1 MSQQMEQVAVCAAPA
16 SRATEAAESGAT
28 ELAARVRRLAAE
40 RDAVI
45 LAHYYA
51 PAEVQAVADYV
62 GDSFYLAKLAV
73 ELPQQTIVLAGVAF
87 MGESVKLLNPAK
99 TVLLPEPTADCPMAH
114 MVRAETIAAA
124 RERWGS
130 DLAVV
135 CYVNSTIAAKAASD
149 VCVTSSNAV
158 KIVRELPEGHV
169 LFIPDRNLGRYVAEQ
184 VPEKDVLL
192 NDGCCPRHDAVSVTE
207 VQALRAA
214 HPEAEVLAHPE
225 CTPEV
230 LAYAAALDQKY
241 EKLLAYLQ
249 DDITQKVPT
258 TALAVQLFLPLERTM
273 EEYLSRFARRD
284 KFTSLFDR
292 ERLAAGQL
300 VLRPSVLEFLST
312 GTVAP
317 MPGLRIF
324 DGAGEAPSGPLVIGQ
339 EAARRLDLLFRE
351 PGERVIC
358 LTGGPGTGKRFQ
370 VEHLMAREKQRC
382 VFVSLDGERPEELAQ
397 EGVLVARLTGACLC
411 VSHMERTD
419 AEGKLLPAEEKLL
432 QGILDQEPAHEK
444 LFLLSQL
451 PIRARLSRLTVELEV
466 PDPTEE
472 ERIALFQAFLGE
484 AELGDGLTVEELA
497 AKFRFSPRQIELAC
511 RQAAGLTKLRGEGA
525 ISSREMHQ
533 CCYRQV
539 VHKLGDLASR
549 VRPAFHWDDVVMPED
564 QKKLLQHACGHIKFQ
579 HQVYYGWGFDRKIA
593 YGRGLS
599 ILFAG
604 APGTGKTMCAQVIA
618 NELNMEMYKIN
629 ISQIV
634 SKYIGETEK
643 NLQAVF
649 TEAKRSNCVLFFDEC
664 DALFGKRSEVKDA
677 HDRNANVEVAY
688 LLQQI
693 EEYDG
698 VCILATNL
706 IGNIDEAFMRRITY
720 VVRFPFPDAAMREE
734 IYRRTIPQQAPLS
747 DDIDWAFLAEKFELS
762 GGHIK
767 NIVLSAAFLAALEG
781 QSIGMSHLL
790 RSAVG
795 EMKKNEIVVVRE
807 ELREYADLLD
817 G

>member
-1 MSQQMEQVAVCAAPA
+1 MEEYDLRDVSYEKLNRGYENQWELMDDLFAWLDLRIYFFYEHHQWLGPKNDMRNMMGLVVSREEFEHNLVKAAQLGLA
-16 SRATEAAESGAT
+16 AQLDGGEAAQLESSQVT
-28 ELAARVRRLAAE
+28 IRARLE
-40 RDAVI
+40 R
-45 LAHYYA
+45 
-51 PAEVQAVADYV
+51 
-62 GDSFYLAKLAV
+62 
-73 ELPQQTIVLAGVAF
+73 T
-87 MGESVKLLNPAK
+87 
-99 TVLLPEPTADCPMAH
+99 
-114 MVRAETIAAA
+114 RAEFPLL
-124 RERWGS
+124 RMF
-130 DLAVV
+130 
-135 CYVNSTIAAKAASD
+135 
-149 VCVTSSNAV
+149 
-158 KIVRELPEGHV
+158 RELGLEEFEEGC
-169 LFIPDRNLGRYVAEQ
+169 L
-184 VPEKDVLL
+184 
-192 NDGCCPRHDAVSVTE
+192 
-207 VQALRAA
+207 
-214 HPEAEVLAHPE
+214 
-225 CTPEV
+225 V
-230 LAYAAALDQKY
+230 LAYAAALDKKY

-324 DGAGEAPSGPLVIGQ
+324 DGAGEVPSGPLVIGQ

-382 VFVSLDGERPEELAQ
+382 VFVSLEGERPEELAQ

>member
-1 MSQQMEQVAVCAAPA
+1 MEEYDLRDVSYEKLNRGYENQWELMDDLFAWLDLRIYFFYEHHQWLGPKNDMRNMMGLVVSREEFEHNLVKAAQLGLA
-16 SRATEAAESGAT
+16 AQLDGGEAAQLESSQVT
-28 ELAARVRRLAAE
+28 IRARLE
-40 RDAVI
+40 R
-45 LAHYYA
+45 
-51 PAEVQAVADYV
+51 
-62 GDSFYLAKLAV
+62 
-73 ELPQQTIVLAGVAF
+73 T
-87 MGESVKLLNPAK
+87 
-99 TVLLPEPTADCPMAH
+99 
-114 MVRAETIAAA
+114 RAEFPLL
-124 RERWGS
+124 RMF
-130 DLAVV
+130 
-135 CYVNSTIAAKAASD
+135 
-149 VCVTSSNAV
+149 
-158 KIVRELPEGHV
+158 RELGLEEFEEGC
-169 LFIPDRNLGRYVAEQ
+169 L
-184 VPEKDVLL
+184 
-192 NDGCCPRHDAVSVTE
+192 
-207 VQALRAA
+207 
-214 HPEAEVLAHPE
+214 
-225 CTPEV
+225 V

-358 LTGGPGTGKRFQ
+358 LTRGPGTGKRFQ

-664 DALFGKRSEVKDA
+664 DALFGKRSDPLSLVGRGQHLGQGASDSHPDNRRPPAGRESGG
-677 HDRNANVEVAY
+677 
-688 LLQQI
+688 QQRDLG
-693 EEYDG
+693 ESSASHPHPGGGVDVPCDDHQPEGHAQTDG
-698 VCILATNL
+698 R
-706 IGNIDEAFMRRITY
+706 D
-720 VVRFPFPDAAMREE
+720 
-734 IYRRTIPQQAPLS
+734 YRR
-747 DDIDWAFLAEKFELS
+747 
-762 GGHIK
+762 
-767 NIVLSAAFLAALEG
+767 
-781 QSIGMSHLL
+781 
-790 RSAVG
+790 
-795 EMKKNEIVVVRE
+795 
-807 ELREYADLLD
+807 
-817 G
+817 

>member
-1 MSQQMEQVAVCAAPA
+1 MEEYDLRDVSYEKLNRGYENQWELMDDLFAWLDLRIYFFYEHHQWLGPKNDMRNMMGLVVSREEFEHNLVKAAQLGLA
-16 SRATEAAESGAT
+16 AQLDGGEAAQLESSQVT
-28 ELAARVRRLAAE
+28 IRARLE
-40 RDAVI
+40 R
-45 LAHYYA
+45 
-51 PAEVQAVADYV
+51 
-62 GDSFYLAKLAV
+62 
-73 ELPQQTIVLAGVAF
+73 T
-87 MGESVKLLNPAK
+87 
-99 TVLLPEPTADCPMAH
+99 
-114 MVRAETIAAA
+114 RAEFPLL
-124 RERWGS
+124 RMF
-130 DLAVV
+130 
-135 CYVNSTIAAKAASD
+135 
-149 VCVTSSNAV
+149 
-158 KIVRELPEGHV
+158 RELGLEEFEEGC
-169 LFIPDRNLGRYVAEQ
+169 L
-184 VPEKDVLL
+184 
-192 NDGCCPRHDAVSVTE
+192 
-207 VQALRAA
+207 
-214 HPEAEVLAHPE
+214 
-225 CTPEV
+225 V

-324 DGAGEAPSGPLVIGQ
+324 DGAGKAPSGPLVIGQ

-358 LTGGPGTGKRFQ
+358 LTGGPGTGKRFH

-734 IYRRTIPQQAPLS
+734 IYRRTIPQQAPPVRRHRLG
-747 DDIDWAFLAEKFELS
+747 LS
-762 GGHIK
+762 GGEVRAVRRTHQEYRPLRR
-767 NIVLSAAFLAALEG
+767 LSGGPGGAEHRNVPPAALCG
-781 QSIGMSHLL
+781 G
-790 RSAVG
+790 RD
-795 EMKKNEIVVVRE
+795 E
-807 ELREYADLLD
+807 EK
-817 G
+817 

>member
-1 MSQQMEQVAVCAAPA
+1 MITNRTILCQKNIDIREGFFPKDLKPEEVLFFDIETTGLSPGNSQVFLIGAVEKRKDGSPW
-16 SRATEAAESGAT
+16 SLIQFLAES
-28 ELAARVRRLAAE
+28 
-40 RDAVI
+40 
-45 LAHYYA
+45 
-51 PAEVQAVADYV
+51 
-62 GDSFYLAKLAV
+62 
-73 ELPQQTIVLAGVAF
+73 
-87 MGESVKLLNPAK
+87 K
-99 TVLLPEPTADCPMAH
+99 T
-114 MVRAETIAAA
+114 
-124 RERWGS
+124 
-130 DLAVV
+130 
-135 CYVNSTIAAKAASD
+135 
-149 VCVTSSNAV
+149 
-158 KIVRELPEGHV
+158 
-169 LFIPDRNLGRYVAEQ
+169 
-184 VPEKDVLL
+184 
-192 NDGCCPRHDAVSVTE
+192 
-207 VQALRAA
+207 
-214 HPEAEVLAHPE
+214 
-225 CTPEV
+225 
-230 LAYAAALDQKY
+230 
-241 EKLLAYLQ
+241 
-249 DDITQKVPT
+249 
-258 TALAVQLFLPLERTM
+258 
-273 EEYLSRFARRD
+273 
-284 KFTSLFDR
+284 
-292 ERLAAGQL
+292 
-300 VLRPSVLEFLST
+300 
-312 GTVAP
+312 
-317 MPGLRIF
+317 
-324 DGAGEAPSGPLVIGQ
+324 
-339 EAARRLDLLFRE
+339 
-351 PGERVIC
+351 
-358 LTGGPGTGKRFQ
+358 
-370 VEHLMAREKQRC
+370 
-382 VFVSLDGERPEELAQ
+382 
-397 EGVLVARLTGACLC
+397 
-411 VSHMERTD
+411 
-419 AEGKLLPAEEKLL
+419 AEEEGFP
-432 QGILDQEPAHEK
+432 Q
-444 LFLLSQL
+444 
-451 PIRARLSRLTVELEV
+451 
-466 PDPTEE
+466 
-472 ERIALFQAFLGE
+472 
-484 AELGDGLTVEELA
+484 LA
-497 AKFRFSPRQIELAC
+497 AKFRFSPRQIQLAC
-511 RQAAGLTKLRGEGA
+511 RQAAGLARLEGEA
-525 ISSREMHQ
+525 AVPSREMHQ

-549 VRPAFHWDDVVMPED
+549 VRPAFHWDDVVMPEG

-579 HQVYYGWGFDRKIA
+579 HRIYSEWGFDKKIA

-734 IYRRTIPQQAPLS
+734 IYRRTIPAAAPLA

>member
-1 MSQQMEQVAVCAAPA
+1 MEEYDLRDVSYEKLNRGYESQWELMDDLFAWLDLRIYFFYEHHQWLGPKNDMRNMMGLVVSREEFEHNLVKAAQLGLAVQLDG
-16 SRATEAAESGAT
+16 SEAAQLE
-28 ELAARVRRLAAE
+28 AARTAIQARLE
-40 RDAVI
+40 RTR
-45 LAHYYA
+45 
-51 PAEVQAVADYV
+51 
-62 GDSFYLAKLAV
+62 GDFPLLRMFRAL
-73 ELPQQTIVLAGVAF
+73 ELEEF
-87 MGESVKLLNPAK
+87 
-99 TVLLPEPTADCPMAH
+99 
-114 MVRAETIAAA
+114 
-124 RERWGS
+124 
-130 DLAVV
+130 
-135 CYVNSTIAAKAASD
+135 
-149 VCVTSSNAV
+149 
-158 KIVRELPEGHV
+158 
-169 LFIPDRNLGRYVAEQ
+169 EQ
-184 VPEKDVLL
+184 
-192 NDGCCPRHDAVSVTE
+192 GC
-207 VQALRAA
+207 L
-214 HPEAEVLAHPE
+214 
-225 CTPEV
+225 V
-230 LAYAAALDQKY
+230 LAYGAALDKKY

-249 DDITQKVPT
+249 DDITQKAPT
-258 TALAVQLFLPLERTM
+258 TALAVQLFLPLESTM
-273 EEYLSRFARRD
+273 AEYLSRFARRD
-284 KFTSLFDR
+284 RFTSLFDR
-292 ERLAAGQL
+292 ERLLEGQL
-300 VLRPSVLEFLST
+300 ILHPVVREFLST

-317 MPGLRIF
+317 MPGLRLF
-324 DGAGEAPSGPLVIGQ
+324 DGEKERPSGPLVTGQ
-339 EAARRLDLLFRE
+339 ETARRLDLLYGE

-370 VEHLMAREKQRC
+370 VEHLMARSGQRC
-382 VFVSLDGERPEELAQ
+382 VFVSLDCERPEERAA
-397 EGVLVARLTGACLC
+397 EGVLAARLTGACLC
-411 VSHMERTD
+411 FGHMERLD
-419 AEGKLLPAEEKLL
+419 AEGKRLPAEERLL
-432 QGILDQEPAHEK
+432 QEILDQEPAHEK
-444 LFLLSQL
+444 IFLLSQL

-466 PDPTEE
+466 PDPTEDD
-472 ERIALFQAFLGE
+472 RIALFRAFLGE
-484 AELGDGLTVEELA
+484 TELGDGLTVEELA
-497 AKFRFSPRQIELAC
+497 AKFRFSPRQIQLAC
-511 RQAAGLTKLRGEGA
+511 RQAAGLARLEGEA
-525 ISSREMHQ
+525 AVPSREMHQ

-549 VRPAFHWDDVVMPED
+549 VRPAFHWDDVVMPEE
-564 QKKLLQHACGHIKFQ
+564 QKKLLQHACSHIRFQ
-579 HQVYYGWGFDRKIA
+579 HRIYSEWGFDKKIA

-720 VVRFPFPDAAMREE
+720 VVHFPFPDAAMREE
-734 IYRRTIPQQAPLS
+734 IYRRTIPAAAPLAG
-747 DDIDWAFLAEKFELS
+747 DVDWAFLAEKFELS

-790 RSAVG
+790 RSAVR

>member
-1 MSQQMEQVAVCAAPA
+1 MEEYDLRDVSYEKLNRGYENQWELMDDLFAWLDLRIYFFYEHHQWLGPKNDMRNMMGLVVSREEFEHNLVKAAQLGLA
-16 SRATEAAESGAT
+16 AQLDGGEAAQLESSQVT
-28 ELAARVRRLAAE
+28 IRARLE
-40 RDAVI
+40 R
-45 LAHYYA
+45 
-51 PAEVQAVADYV
+51 
-62 GDSFYLAKLAV
+62 
-73 ELPQQTIVLAGVAF
+73 T
-87 MGESVKLLNPAK
+87 
-99 TVLLPEPTADCPMAH
+99 
-114 MVRAETIAAA
+114 RAEFPLL
-124 RERWGS
+124 RMF
-130 DLAVV
+130 
-135 CYVNSTIAAKAASD
+135 
-149 VCVTSSNAV
+149 
-158 KIVRELPEGHV
+158 RELGLEEFEEGC
-169 LFIPDRNLGRYVAEQ
+169 L
-184 VPEKDVLL
+184 
-192 NDGCCPRHDAVSVTE
+192 
-207 VQALRAA
+207 
-214 HPEAEVLAHPE
+214 
-225 CTPEV
+225 V
-230 LAYAAALDQKY
+230 LAYAAALDKKY

-484 AELGDGLTVEELA
+484 AELGGGLTVEELA

-549 VRPAFHWDDVVMPED
+549 VRPAFRWDDVVMPED
-564 QKKLLQHACGHIKFQ
+564 
-579 HQVYYGWGFDRKIA
+579 
-593 YGRGLS
+593 
-599 ILFAG
+599 
-604 APGTGKTMCAQVIA
+604 
-618 NELNMEMYKIN
+618 
-629 ISQIV
+629 
-634 SKYIGETEK
+634 
-643 NLQAVF
+643 
-649 TEAKRSNCVLFFDEC
+649 
-664 DALFGKRSEVKDA
+664 
-677 HDRNANVEVAY
+677 
-688 LLQQI
+688 
-693 EEYDG
+693 
-698 VCILATNL
+698 
-706 IGNIDEAFMRRITY
+706 
-720 VVRFPFPDAAMREE
+720 
-734 IYRRTIPQQAPLS
+734 
-747 DDIDWAFLAEKFELS
+747 
-762 GGHIK
+762 
-767 NIVLSAAFLAALEG
+767 
-781 QSIGMSHLL
+781 
-790 RSAVG
+790 
-795 EMKKNEIVVVRE
+795 
-807 ELREYADLLD
+807 
-817 G
+817 